1 MKESVREG
9 RQRKGKRGEKERG
22 RRIYRGRANM
32 EKEGERWR
40 QNGREDNTKR
50 DRKEQ
55 GVGGRGERERERE
68 RGLYE
73 EG

>member
-1 MKESVREG
+1 MG
-9 RQRKGKRGEKERG
+9 GRGERERT
-22 RRIYRGRANM
+22 
-32 EKEGERWR
+32 GERIIRRGVGRSREWEGGGR
-40 QNGREDNTKR
+40 ERENGREDYTKR
-50 DRKEQ
+50 GRTEQ